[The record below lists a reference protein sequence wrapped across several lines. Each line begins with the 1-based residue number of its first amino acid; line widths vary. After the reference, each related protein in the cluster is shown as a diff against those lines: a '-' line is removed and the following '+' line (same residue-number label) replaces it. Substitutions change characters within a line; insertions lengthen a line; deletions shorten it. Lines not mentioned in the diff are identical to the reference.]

1 MLDVR
6 RLRILVAVADYGSFT
21 AAALHLHLTQ
31 SAVSQQMAV
40 LEREAHVGLVDR
52 QPRGVQLTPAGELL
66 VERTRAL
73 LGMLANIEGELQE
86 LRAGP
91 APVRLGT
98 FPTAGANL
106 IPLALRRFRQRCPE
120 GEVIVS
126 PVRSSE
132 PIGQMLRDGELHIG
146 LVWDYDIVPRPAES
160 GLDETHLLD
169 DPLHVIV
176 PAEHPLATASQL
188 ALQDLADEAWIVRD
202 HRPPNHQVFETMCR
216 IAGFEPHV
224 VFRTDDYQSAQGLVA
239 AGIGICLMPTLA
251 FSGLRP
257 DIAVLPL
264 GQPALHRRIMAIS
277 LREGLRSVTDQALL
291 GVLVET
297 AGELVADREAPPPR
311 S

>member
-31 SAVSQQMAV
+31 SAVSQQMAL

-66 VERTRAL
+66 VERTREL
-73 LGMLANIEGELQE
+73 LGMLANIESELHE

-106 IPLALRRFRQRCPE
+106 IPLALRQFRQRCPD

-160 GLDETHLLD
+160 GLEETHLLD
-169 DPLHVIV
+169 DPLHVVV
-176 PAEHPLATASQL
+176 PAQHPLAGAGQL
-188 ALQDLADEAWIVRD
+188 NLEDLADEAWIVRD
-202 HRPPNHQVFETMCR
+202 HRPPNHQAFETMCR

-239 AGIGICLMPTLA
+239 AGIGVCLMPTLA

-257 DIAVLPL
+257 DIAVLQL
-264 GQPALHRRIMAIS
+264 GQPAFHRRIMAIS

-291 GVLVET
+291 RVLVET
-297 AGELVADREAPPPR
+297 ARTLVADREAPPTE

>member
-31 SAVSQQMAV
+31 SAVSQQMAL

-52 QPRGVQLTPAGELL
+52 QPRGVQLTAAGELL
-66 VERTRAL
+66 VERTREL
-73 LGMLANIEGELQE
+73 LGMLANIEGELHE

-106 IPLALRRFRQRCPE
+106 IPLALRRFRQRCPD

-160 GLDETHLLD
+160 GLEETHLLD
-169 DPLHVIV
+169 DPLHVVV
-176 PAEHPLATASQL
+176 PSQHPLAGAGQVDL
-188 ALQDLADEAWIVRD
+188 EDLADEAWIVRD
-202 HRPPNHQVFETMCR
+202 HRPPNHQAFETMCR

-239 AGIGICLMPTLA
+239 AGIGVCLMPTLA

-257 DIAVLPL
+257 DIAVLQL
-264 GQPALHRRIMAIS
+264 RQPAFHRRIMAIS

-291 GVLVET
+291 RVLVET
-297 AGELVADREAPPPR
+297 AETLVADRGAPPGEP
-311 S
+311 

>member
-6 RLRILVAVADYGSFT
+6 RLRILVAVAEHGSFT

-31 SAVSQQMAV
+31 SAVSQQMAL
-40 LEREAHVGLVDR
+40 LEREAHVALVER
-52 QPRGVQLTPAGELL
+52 GPRGVQLTTAGELL

-73 LGMLANIEGELQE
+73 LAMLANIENELHE
-86 LRAGP
+86 LGAGP

-106 IPLALRRFRQRCPE
+106 IPLALRRFRQRCPD

-132 PIGQMLRDGELHIG
+132 PIGEMLRDGELHIG

-160 GLDETHLLD
+160 GLEETHLLN
-169 DPLHVIV
+169 DPLHVVV
-176 PAEHPLATASQL
+176 PIQHPLADATEVDL
-188 ALQDLADEAWIVRD
+188 ADLADEAWIVRD
-202 HRPPNHQVFETMCR
+202 HRPPNNHAFETMCR

-239 AGIGICLMPTLA
+239 AGIGVCIMPTLA
-251 FSGLRP
+251 FSGLRQ
-257 DIAVLPL
+257 DIAVLRL
-264 GQPALHRRIMAIS
+264 AQPAFHRRIMAIS
-277 LREGLRSVTDQALL
+277 LREGLRST
-291 GVLVET
+291 
-297 AGELVADREAPPPR
+297 ADRELLKVLVDTAHDLIRPESEAHP
-311 S
+311 SG

>member
-31 SAVSQQMAV
+31 SAVSQQMAL

-66 VERTRAL
+66 VERTREL
-73 LGMLANIEGELQE
+73 LGMLANIEGELHE

-106 IPLALRRFRQRCPE
+106 IPLALRQFRQRCPD

-160 GLDETHLLD
+160 GLEETHLLD
-169 DPLHVIV
+169 DPLHVVV
-176 PAEHPLATASQL
+176 PAQHPLAGAGQL
-188 ALQDLADEAWIVRD
+188 NLEDLADEAWIVRD
-202 HRPPNHQVFETMCR
+202 HRPPNHQAFETMCR

-239 AGIGICLMPTLA
+239 AGIGVCLMPTLA

-264 GQPALHRRIMAIS
+264 GQPAFHRRIMAIS

-291 GVLVET
+291 RVLVET
-297 AGELVADREAPPPR
+297 ARTLVADREGPTAE